1 MTPPFQPRG
10 NELLFMRL
18 FRLISGNNQRAEL
31 ARIAKEICLQLPN
44 ELFTE
49 LEGFYEDDAEEE
61 DSDTKIGA
69 LLKETLPSWH
79 EVAQHVG
86 DYYWDMLDRALGN
99 DLADWSAI
107 LGGWSGDDND
117 ESLIDSLIESV
128 RFYSDLYP
136 GFKPDW
142 DTDAVQDFLYDWRSR
157 FFDRL
162 IFLAESKGLGAR
174 IRVDPN
180 NSLTDCE
187 AVKQQLTLTTFS
199 DCSTHL
205 RTIKTIR

>member
-1 MTPPFQPRG
+1 MTPPFQPTG
-10 NELLFMRL
+10 N
-18 FRLISGNNQRAEL
+18 SQRAEL
-31 ARIAKEICLQLPN
+31 ARFAKEICLQLPN
-44 ELFTE
+44 ELFAE
-49 LEGFYEDDAEEE
+49 LEGFYEDDAEEEEEE

-69 LLKETLPSWH
+69 LLKETLPSMH

-86 DYYWDMLDRALGN
+86 DYYWDMLDRALGD
-99 DLADWSAI
+99 DLADWSKI

-162 IFLAESKGLGAR
+162 IFLAESKGVGAK

-187 AVKQQLTLTTFS
+187 ADL
-199 DCSTHL
+199 
-205 RTIKTIR
+205 